1 MSKKLIALV
10 TGSLMM
16 VCFVSLPVVAEDEDA
31 PKYKIKDVMKKA
43 MKGPLLKK
51 VAGGEASDDE
61 KKQLHEMLVA
71 LGKNS
76 PPKGEADSWKK
87 LTDALAKA
95 GKAAVDGAEGAGDEL
110 KKASNCKA
118 CHSKHKG
125 S

>member
-10 TGSLMM
+10 TGSLMI
-16 VCFVSLPVVAEDEDA
+16 VCFVSLPVIADDDDA

-51 VAGGEASDDE
+51 VAGGDASDAE

-76 PPKGEADSWKK
+76 PPKGDEDSWKK
-87 LTDALAKA
+87 LTGALAKA
-95 GKAAVDGAEGAGDEL
+95 GKAAVDGEEDAGAAL
-110 KKASNCKA
+110 KKAANCKA